1 MSTVAAIVTALKA
14 DATIRSLTSNGVRI
28 VDHDIRRSGWEKDTT
43 FFDEDGV
50 IRTSLMVDDAGST
63 RPAFGHTAEVAGSVY
78 VWAFGP
84 RTTIG
89 RERVATLMDRVQL
102 VMHRWQVP
110 DTGAFVVP
118 VFRLGQ
124 QSDDVGG
131 IVDRVTLQVS
141 SVLAVS
147 NF

>member
-1 MSTVAAIVTALKA
+1 
-14 DATIRSLTSNGVRI
+14 
-28 VDHDIRRSGWEKDTT
+28 
-43 FFDEDGV
+43 
-50 IRTSLMVDDAGST
+50 
-63 RPAFGHTAEVAGSVY
+63 
-78 VWAFGP
+78 
-84 RTTIG
+84 
-89 RERVATLMDRVQL
+89 
-102 VMHRWQVP
+102 MHRWQVP

>member
-1 MSTVAAIVTALKA
+1 MNPVAAIVTALKA

-28 VDHDIRRSGWEKDTT
+28 VDYDIRRSGWEKNSAFYDA
-43 FFDEDGV
+43 DGV
-50 IRTSLMVDDAGST
+50 ILTSLMVDDTGST
-63 RPAFGHTAEVAGSVY
+63 RPAFGHTAEQVGSVY

-84 RTTIG
+84 RTTLG
-89 RERVATLMDRVQL
+89 RERVATLMDRVEI
-102 VMHRWQVP
+102 VMHRWQAP

-124 QSDDVGG
+124 QADDVGG
-131 IVDRVTLQVS
+131 IFDRVHLQVS
-141 SVLAVS
+141 TMLAVS